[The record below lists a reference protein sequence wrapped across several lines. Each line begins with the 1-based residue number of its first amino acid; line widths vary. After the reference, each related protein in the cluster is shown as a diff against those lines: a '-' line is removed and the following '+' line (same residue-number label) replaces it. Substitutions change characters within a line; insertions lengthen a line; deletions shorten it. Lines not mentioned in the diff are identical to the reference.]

1 MEVGEHAF
9 VIAWKHIGGLNMAIR
24 KDSLCPYQVKW
35 ANGTVWLQ
43 NMETGE
49 KFLEDKDDPEFRTAL
64 RNKRNEMN
72 SRVGLDRLGI

>member
-1 MEVGEHAF
+1 
-9 VIAWKHIGGLNMAIR
+9 MAIR
-24 KDSLCPYQVKW
+24 EDSLCPYQVKW

-43 NMETGE
+43 NMETDE
-49 KFLEDKDDPEFRTAL
+49 KFIEDKDDPESRAAL